1 MREIVLGI
9 LLCHCTLRVLSVWL
23 YFPFLS
29 FGLGKAVMTDKGSLC
44 LVSLGVEGMTCN
56 SCVQSI
62 EQRIG
67 SFAGVIDVKVYV
79 V

>member
-1 MREIVLGI
+1 MSG
-9 LLCHCTLRVLSVWL
+9 WF

-29 FGLGKAVMTDKGSLC
+29 FDLGKAVMTDKGSLC

-67 SFAGVIDVKVYV
+67 SFAGVIDVKVYAV
-79 V
+79 